1 MPSRSSPPA
10 ARPCSWA
17 GSGCAARS
25 ARRSPPASI
34 SASSPSPPRW
44 HWRRHAT
51 GWAFTAPA
59 LAILAAFLLYP
70 IGYSLWLSLHEWDGY
85 TAHWGAFVGIENY
98 RALAEDEVFWR
109 ATVNSIVFVIVRTPL

>member
-1 MPSRSSPPA
+1 M
-10 ARPCSWA
+10 
-17 GSGCAARS
+17 
-25 ARRSPPASI
+25 
-34 SASSPSPPRW
+34 

-85 TAHWGAFVGIENY
+85 TPRWGALHLAWGRVLEAEGKRDEARKKY
-98 RALAEDEVFWR
+98 RAARSMDLSAADRAEVAR
-109 ATVNSIVFVIVRTPL
+109 RLTGR